1 MPDLTAFICSIPFFL
16 VPYLMNGHSHSMIFR
31 SLSKY
36 RDTGL
41 LVLRI
46 LIGLSFLAHGLPKL
60 TAGPELWIKL
70 GKSMQ
75 FVGVGAYPVM
85 WGLMAAL
92 SESLGGFLLLIGFA
106 FRPAC
111 LFLLIT
117 MGVATVMHFNTT
129 TGDFLEKWSVASH
142 AIELGSVFLS
152 LLLIGPGKFSVDRE

>member
-1 MPDLTAFICSIPFFL
+1 
-16 VPYLMNGHSHSMIFR
+16 MILR

-41 LVLRI
+41 LLLRV
-46 LIGLSFLAHGLPKL
+46 LIGLSFLIHGLPKL
-60 TAGPELWIKL
+60 TEGPDLWIKL

-75 FVGVGAYPVM
+75 FVGVGAYPIV

-92 SESLGGFLLLIGFA
+92 SESLGGFLLLIGFM

-117 MGVATVMHFNTT
+117 MAVATIMHFNTT
-129 TGDFLEKWSVASH
+129 PGGLLEKWSVASH

-152 LLLIGPGKFSVDRE
+152 LLLIGPGRYSVDKD

>member
-1 MPDLTAFICSIPFFL
+1 
-16 VPYLMNGHSHSMIFR
+16 MILR
-31 SLSKY
+31 SLSKD

-41 LVLRI
+41 LLLRI

-60 TAGPELWIKL
+60 MAGPELWIKL

-75 FVGVGAYPVM
+75 FIGMASYPVF

-92 SESLGGFLLLIGFA
+92 SESLGGFLLLIGFC

-111 LFLLIT
+111 LFLLVT
-117 MGVATVMHFNTT
+117 MAVATVMHFNTT
-129 TGDFLEKWSVASH
+129 PGNLFEKWQIASH

>member
-1 MPDLTAFICSIPFFL
+1 M
-16 VPYLMNGHSHSMIFR
+16 HMILR

-41 LVLRI
+41 LLLRI

-60 TAGPELWIKL
+60 MEGPELWIKL

-75 FVGVGAYPVM
+75 FVGVTAYPIF
-85 WGLMAAL
+85 WGLMSAL
-92 SESLGGFLLLIGFA
+92 SESVGGFLLLIGFC

-111 LFLLIT
+111 LFLVIN
-117 MGVATVMHFNTT
+117 MAVATIMHFHTT
-129 TGDFLEKWSVASH
+129 PGDIIEKWFVASH

-152 LLLIGPGKFSVDRE
+152 LLLIGPGKFSVDRD

>member
-1 MPDLTAFICSIPFFL
+1 MLTAEGIP
-16 VPYLMNGHSHSMIFR
+16 MAMIFR
-31 SLSKY
+31 YLSKY

-41 LVLRI
+41 LLLRI

-60 TAGPELWIKL
+60 MEGPDLWIKL

-75 FVGVGAYPVM
+75 FVGVTAYPIF

-92 SESLGGFLLLIGFA
+92 AESVGGFLLLIGFC

-111 LFLLIT
+111 LFLVVN
-117 MGVATVMHFNTT
+117 MVVATTMHFHTT
-129 TGDFLEKWSVASH
+129 PGDFMEKWSVASH

-152 LLLIGPGKFSVDRE
+152 LLLIGPGRYSVDRD

>member
-1 MPDLTAFICSIPFFL
+1 M
-16 VPYLMNGHSHSMIFR
+16 HMILR

-41 LVLRI
+41 LLLRI

-60 TAGPELWIKL
+60 MEGPDLWIKL

-75 FVGVGAYPVM
+75 FVGVTAYPIF
-85 WGLMAAL
+85 WGLMSAL
-92 SESLGGFLLLIGFA
+92 SESVGGFLLLIGFC

-111 LFLLIT
+111 LFLVIN
-117 MGVATVMHFNTT
+117 MAVATIMHFHTT
-129 TGDFLEKWSVASH
+129 PGDFMEKWFVASH

-152 LLLIGPGKFSVDRE
+152 LLLIGPGKFSVDQE

>member
-1 MPDLTAFICSIPFFL
+1 
-16 VPYLMNGHSHSMIFR
+16 MILR
-31 SLSKY
+31 SLGKY

-41 LVLRI
+41 LILRI

-60 TAGPELWIKL
+60 NGGEEIWIKL

-75 FVGVGAYPVM
+75 FVGVTAYPLF
-85 WGLMAAL
+85 WGLLSAL
-92 SESLGGFLLLIGFA
+92 TESVGGFLLLIGFC

-111 LFLLIT
+111 LFLAIN
-117 MGVATVMHFNTT
+117 MVVATVMHFHTT
-129 TGDFLEKWSVASH
+129 PGGLMEKWFVASH

>member
-1 MPDLTAFICSIPFFL
+1 
-16 VPYLMNGHSHSMIFR
+16 MIFR

-36 RDTGL
+36 RNTGL
-41 LVLRI
+41 LLLRV

-60 TAGPELWIKL
+60 MEGPDLWIKL

-75 FVGVGAYPVM
+75 FVGVGAYPIF

-92 SESLGGFLLLIGFA
+92 SETLGGFLLLIGFC

-111 LFLLIT
+111 LFLLTT
-117 MGVATVMHFNTT
+117 MAVATTMHFNTT
-129 TGDFLEKWSVASH
+129 PGDLIEKWSVASH

-152 LLLIGPGKFSVDRE
+152 LLLIGPGRFSVDRE

>member
-1 MPDLTAFICSIPFFL
+1 
-16 VPYLMNGHSHSMIFR
+16 MILR

-41 LVLRI
+41 LLLRI

-60 TAGPELWIKL
+60 TAGPELWVKL
-70 GKSMQ
+70 GKSME
-75 FVGVGAYPVM
+75 FVGVGAYPVF

-92 SESLGGFLLLIGFA
+92 SESIGGFLLLIGFA

-111 LFLLIT
+111 LFLLST
-117 MGVATVMHFNTT
+117 MAVATTMHFHTT
-129 TGDFLEKWSVASH
+129 PGNLFEKWFVASH

-152 LLLIGPGKFSVDRE
+152 LLLIGPGRYSIDRE

>member
-1 MPDLTAFICSIPFFL
+1 
-16 VPYLMNGHSHSMIFR
+16 MILR

-41 LVLRI
+41 LILRI

-70 GKSMQ
+70 GKSME
-75 FVGVGAYPVM
+75 FLGVFSYPLF
-85 WGLMAAL
+85 WGLVSAL
-92 SESLGGFLLLIGFA
+92 TESIGGFLLLIGFC

-111 LFLLIT
+111 LFLLIN
-117 MGVATVMHFNTT
+117 MAVATVMHFHTT
-129 TGDFLEKWSVASH
+129 PGDLMEKWFVASH

>member
-1 MPDLTAFICSIPFFL
+1 
-16 VPYLMNGHSHSMIFR
+16 MILR

-41 LVLRI
+41 LLLRI

-60 TAGPELWIKL
+60 TAGPELWVKL
-70 GKSMQ
+70 GKSME
-75 FVGVGAYPVM
+75 FVGMGAYPVF

-92 SESLGGFLLLIGFA
+92 SESIGGFFLLIGCA

-111 LFLLIT
+111 LFLLST
-117 MGVATVMHFNTT
+117 MAVATTMHFHTT
-129 TGDFLEKWSVASH
+129 PGNFFEKWFVASH

-152 LLLIGPGKFSVDRE
+152 LLLIGPGRYSVDRE

>member
-1 MPDLTAFICSIPFFL
+1 
-16 VPYLMNGHSHSMIFR
+16 MILR

-41 LVLRI
+41 LILRI
-46 LIGLSFLAHGLPKL
+46 LIGLSFLAHGIPKL
-60 TAGPELWIKL
+60 MSGPDLWIKL

-75 FVGVGAYPVM
+75 FVGVVSYPLF

-92 SESLGGFLLLIGFA
+92 SESLGGLLLLIGFC

-111 LFLLIT
+111 LFLLST
-117 MGVATVMHFNTT
+117 MAVATTMHFNTT
-129 TGDFLEKWSVASH
+129 PGSLLEKWSVASH

-152 LLLIGPGKFSVDRE
+152 LLLIGPGRYSVDRE

>member
-1 MPDLTAFICSIPFFL
+1 
-16 VPYLMNGHSHSMIFR
+16 MIFR

-41 LVLRI
+41 LLLRI
-46 LIGLSFLAHGLPKL
+46 LIGISFLAHGLPKL
-60 TAGPELWIKL
+60 TEGPDLWIKL

-75 FVGVGAYPVM
+75 FVGVGAYPIF

-92 SESLGGFLLLIGFA
+92 SESLGGFLLLIGFC

-111 LFLLIT
+111 LFLLST
-117 MGVATVMHFNTT
+117 MVVATTMHFNTT
-129 TGDFLEKWSVASH
+129 PGNFFEKWSVASH

-152 LLLIGPGKFSVDRE
+152 LLLIGPGRYSVDRE